1 LWSGDLMNELT
12 ITVKIAER
20 PYKMTVRAEE
30 EEVIRKAAR
39 LINEKITEYANTYA
53 FNDNQDLLA
62 MVSLWFG
69 TTSLKAQ
76 ADSRDGQDELI
87 DGLKTLE
94 KLLSEQKEG

>member
-1 LWSGDLMNELT
+1 MWSGDLMDELA
-12 ITVKIAER
+12 ITVKIADR
-20 PYKMTVRAEE
+20 PYRMTVKAEE

-62 MVSLWFG
+62 MVSLWFA
-69 TTSLKAQ
+69 TASLKAQ
-76 ADSRDGQDELI
+76 ARNTEDSNDLI

-94 KLLSEQKEG
+94 RLLSEQ

>member
-1 LWSGDLMNELT
+1 MDELT
-12 ITVKIAER
+12 ISVKIADR
-20 PYKMTVRAEE
+20 PYKMTVKLEE

-53 FNDNQDLLA
+53 FNDNQDLLS
-62 MVSLWFG
+62 MVSLWFA

-76 ADSRDGQDELI
+76 AESTEGNDELM

-94 KLLSEQKEG
+94 KLLSEQEEG

>member
-1 LWSGDLMNELT
+1 MDELT
-12 ITVKIAER
+12 ITVKIADR
-20 PYKMTVRAEE
+20 PYKMTVKAEE

-62 MVSLWFG
+62 MVSLWFS

-76 ADSRDGQDELI
+76 TENRTDHVDLI
-87 DGLKTLE
+87 TDLKTLE
-94 KLLSEQKEG
+94 KLLAEQKEG

>member
-1 LWSGDLMNELT
+1 MDELA
-12 ITVKIAER
+12 ITVKIADR
-20 PYKMTVRAEE
+20 PYKMTVKAEE

-62 MVSLWFG
+62 MVSLWFA

-76 ADSRDGQDELI
+76 TDVRIDNDDLI

>member
-1 LWSGDLMNELT
+1 MDELA
-12 ITVKIAER
+12 ITVKIADR
-20 PYKMTVRAEE
+20 PYRMTVKTEE

-62 MVSLWFG
+62 MVSLWFA

-76 ADSRDGQDELI
+76 TDVSSDNDDLI
-87 DGLKTLE
+87 NGLKTLE
-94 KLLSEQKEG
+94 KMLSEQKEG

>member
-1 LWSGDLMNELT
+1 MDELA
-12 ITVKIAER
+12 ITVKIADR
-20 PYKMTVRAEE
+20 PYKMTVKAEE

-62 MVSLWFG
+62 MVSLWFA

-76 ADSRDGQDELI
+76 TDVRTENEDLI
-87 DGLKTLE
+87 GGLKTLE

>member
-1 LWSGDLMNELT
+1 MDELA
-12 ITVKIAER
+12 ITVKIADR
-20 PYKMTVRAEE
+20 PYRMTVKAEE

-53 FNDNQDLLA
+53 FNDNQDLLS
-62 MVSLWFG
+62 MVSLWFA

-76 ADSRDGQDELI
+76 AENTEGKDELM

-94 KLLSEQKEG
+94 KLLSEQEEG

>member
-1 LWSGDLMNELT
+1 MDELT
-12 ITVKIAER
+12 ITVKIADR
-20 PYKMTVRAEE
+20 PYKMTVKAEE

-62 MVSLWFG
+62 MVSLWFS

-76 ADSRDGQDELI
+76 TENRTDHDDLI
-87 DGLKTLE
+87 TDLKTLE
-94 KLLSEQKEG
+94 KLLAEQKKG

>member
-1 LWSGDLMNELT
+1 MDELA
-12 ITVKIAER
+12 ITVKIADR
-20 PYKMTVRAEE
+20 PYRMTVKAEE

-62 MVSLWFG
+62 MVSLWFA
-69 TTSLKAQ
+69 TASLKAQ
-76 ADSRDGQDELI
+76 ARNTEDSNDLI

-94 KLLSEQKEG
+94 RLLSEQ

>member
-1 LWSGDLMNELT
+1 MEELA
-12 ITVKIAER
+12 ITVKIADR
-20 PYKMTVRAEE
+20 PYRMTVKAEE

-62 MVSLWFG
+62 MVSLWFS

-76 ADSRDGQDELI
+76 DANRTDSEDLI
-87 DGLKTLE
+87 SGLKTLE
-94 KLLSEQKEG
+94 KLLSEQEEG

>member
-1 LWSGDLMNELT
+1 MDELT
-12 ITVKIAER
+12 ITVKIADR
-20 PYKMTVRAEE
+20 PYKMTVKAEE

-62 MVSLWFG
+62 MVSLWFA

-76 ADSRDGQDELI
+76 TDGRVESVDLI

-94 KLLSEQKEG
+94 KLLSEEKEG

>member
-1 LWSGDLMNELT
+1 MNELA
-12 ITVKIAER
+12 ITVKIADR
-20 PYKMTVRAEE
+20 PYKMTVNAEE

-62 MVSLWFG
+62 MVSLWFA

-76 ADSRDGQDELI
+76 TDVSTDNDDLI
-87 DGLKTLE
+87 TGLKTLE
-94 KLLSEQKEG
+94 KMLSEQKEG